1 MRLRAWLSY
10 AACGAVLLLSGCGAW
25 NVLPYS
31 AAPAA
36 SPLSGNWL
44 VVGSLSSFGP
54 TFPQGQSQSPFNLAV
69 SLDVTDGKV
78 TGYATTAF
86 VCANSGGFFTDSI
99 GGARGLVTASIGA
112 DGSFELQPPVL
123 GPGVPTVTFGVRGM
137 VPQTAAATW
146 SGTYTATATN
156 NGCTSTSAS
165 TSGAFTA
172 VPIMP
177 VTGTYAAS
185 GTLSSQGSS
194 GSTLVRIT
202 ATFQQG
208 AVGVP
213 STSTRVNSQNILN
226 GNIVVQG
233 SPCFSSGAI
242 NPMEGAVL
250 GGFVQAEYTMNDGSE
265 LLVSGYIHDASV
277 STIELVSFLV
287 SGGQCDKE
295 FGFFGTSLVRQ

>member
-1 MRLRAWLSY
+1 MRLRAWLSN
-10 AACGAVLLLSGCGAW
+10 AACGAVFLLSGCGAW

-31 AAPAA
+31 PTPAA

-44 VVGSLSSFGP
+44 VVGSLSNFGP
-54 TFPQGQSQSPFNLAV
+54 TFAQGQSPFNLAV
-69 SLDVTDGKV
+69 SLDVTGGKV
-78 TGYATTAF
+78 TGYASTAF
-86 VCANSGGFFTDSI
+86 ICANSGGFFTDST
-99 GGARGLVTASIGA
+99 GGLGELVTASIGA

-123 GPGVPTVTFGVRGM
+123 GTGVPNVTFDVRGV
-137 VPQTAAATW
+137 VPQTVGATW
-146 SGTYTATATN
+146 SGTYTTTATN

-177 VTGTYAAS
+177 VTGTYTAT
-185 GTLSSQGSS
+185 GTLSSQGPS
-194 GSTLVRIT
+194 GAAPVTIT

-226 GNIVVQG
+226 GNIAVQG
-233 SPCFSSGAI
+233 SPCFSSGTI

-250 GGFVQAEYTMNDGSE
+250 GAFVQAEYTMNDGSE
-265 LLVSGYIHDASV
+265 LFVSGYIRDASV
-277 STIELVSFLV
+277 STIELVGFLV